1 VAHRRLGFWRSFAA
15 ALVIPVLKVWTKRT
29 WLGTE
34 NIPRSGGV
42 IIAPNHVSH
51 FDPVVVGYYI
61 FSAGRWPR
69 FLGKASLWKVPL
81 LGGFLRKV
89 QQIPVERGSV
99 EAVKSLDVLVDALQ
113 QGGVVVIYPEGTTTR
128 EPDLWPMRGKT
139 GAARLALLTGAPV
152 VPVANWGAENIFDPR
167 TSKLRFRP
175 RTPVVV
181 TAGKPVDLSKWQGA
195 TPTRAVLDEMTE
207 AIMHDI
213 SVLLGEVRGETPPA
227 TLYDRPRKQ
236 ITRAE
241 DS

>member
-1 VAHRRLGFWRSFAA
+1 MAHRRLGFWRRFAA
-15 ALVIPVLKVWTKRT
+15 LLVIPVLKVWTRRT
-29 WLGTE
+29 WL
-34 NIPRSGGV
+34 NLDKIPRSGGV

-51 FDPVVVGYYI
+51 FDPVVVGYYL
-61 FSAGRWPR
+61 FTAGRWPR

-99 EAVKSLDVLVDALQ
+99 EAVKSLDVLVQALR

-128 EPDLWPMRGKT
+128 DPDLWPMRGKT

-152 VPVANWGAENIFDPR
+152 VPVATWGPEQIFDPR

-175 RTPVVV
+175 RTPVTV
-181 TAGKPVDLSKWQGA
+181 TSGEPVDLSRWQGT
-195 TPTRAVLDEMTE
+195 TPTKAVLEEMTD

-213 SVLLGEVRGETPPA
+213 SGLLGELRGQMPPA
-227 TLYDRPRKQ
+227 TLYDHPRKQ
-236 ITRAE
+236 ITNAE
-241 DS
+241 DA